1 MIDFLYIYDRE
12 KPGNFCNWRYLFM
25 KKKTDFINIRVSE
38 EEKQLIKERANSY
51 HQTISG
57 YLLYLAIKEAKESES
72 K

>member
-1 MIDFLYIYDRE
+1 
-12 KPGNFCNWRYLFM
+12 M